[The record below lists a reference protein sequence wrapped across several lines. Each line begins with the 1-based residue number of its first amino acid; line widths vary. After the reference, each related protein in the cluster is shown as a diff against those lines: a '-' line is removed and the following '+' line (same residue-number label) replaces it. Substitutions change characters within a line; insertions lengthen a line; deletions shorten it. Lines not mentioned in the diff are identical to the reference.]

1 MITRLGELSLAS
13 AVPLL
18 ATFQAGLGASTGFAL
33 PQLQAQLIGLGNVLA
48 AISVAPPSL
57 GATITAAMETV
68 AQLTA
73 AIGGP
78 TVTLQLPA
86 ITAKISELTLS
97 LGTITAGAAL
107 SIPSGVVTVYVF
119 DGASGVI
126 GGELQAEVNASLPGA
141 PAHANALILMTTSG
155 ADWSACAEVF
165 AT

>member
-18 ATFQAGLGASTGFAL
+18 ATFQAAIGTATGLSL
-33 PQLQAQLIGLGNVLA
+33 PMLQAQILGLGNVLA

-57 GATITAAMETV
+57 GATITAAIENV
-68 AQLTA
+68 AQLQA
-73 AIGGP
+73 AISGP

-86 ITAKISELTLS
+86 ITAKLAELAIS
-97 LGTITAGAAL
+97 LGALTAAAAL
-107 SIPSGVVTVYVF
+107 SIPSGTVTVYVF

-126 GGELQAEVNASLPGA
+126 GGELQAEVNANLPGA

-155 ADWSACAEVF
+155 ADWAACGEVF

>member
-1 MITRLGELSLAS
+1 
-13 AVPLL
+13 
-18 ATFQAGLGASTGFAL
+18 
-33 PQLQAQLIGLGNVLA
+33 
-48 AISVAPPSL
+48 
-57 GATITAAMETV
+57 METV

>member
-1 MITRLGELSLAS
+1 MITRLGDLSLAA

-18 ATFQAGLGASTGFAL
+18 ATFKAGIAASTAFAL
-33 PQLQAQLIGLGNVLA
+33 PELLAKLLGLGNILA
-48 AISVAPPSL
+48 AITVAPPSL
-57 GATITAAMETV
+57 GATITAAIANV

-86 ITAKISELTLS
+86 ITALIAELTAT
-97 LGTITAGAAL
+97 LGTLTAAAAL
-107 SIPSGVVTVYVF
+107 DIPSGVVTAYVF

-126 GGELQAEVNASLPGA
+126 GSELQTEVNATLPGA
-141 PAHANALILMTTSG
+141 PAHANALILMTTSSS
-155 ADWSACAEVF
+155 DWTACAEVF